1 MSRDLRKYA
10 RNTNIQLLIGFL
22 LLLVIVGG
30 SLIYIFYGLQGT
42 IFGLLCL
49 LAGISPLLLIGLIL
63 KGMEW
68 IVNRANNE

>member
-10 RNTNIQLLIGFL
+10 RNTNLQLLLGFIFI
-22 LLLVIVGG
+22 LVIVGG
-30 SLIYIFYGLQGT
+30 SLIYLFYGIEGT

-49 LAGISPLLLIGLIL
+49 LAGISPLILIGGIL

-68 IVNRANNE
+68 IVKRANDE